1 MNRFFLTVKGTVQG
15 VGFRPFVYN
24 LAKNLGIKG
33 YIKNTSAGV
42 FIEAEGDNSAGFI
55 DAIQRGHPPLAKID
69 CIEVQ
74 ELSAIG
80 YDDFVIISSS
90 DSGSFTLVS
99 PDVSVCDAC
108 LKELSD
114 SQDRRYLYPF
124 INCTDCGPRYSI
136 TKQVP
141 YDRPNTTMAQFRMCP
156 LCMSEY
162 KDPCN
167 RRFHAQPNACP
178 ICGPQVFLTV
188 NNPQFTADAAGNPIA
203 GTIALLKQGAL
214 VAVKGLGGFHLCC
227 DASNERAVAQLRE
240 KKRRSNKPFALMAPD
255 CGIIGKFCEI
265 SEDEAALLN
274 DIRRPIVLL
283 KKRVSRRGAI
293 GHRLSPDVAPNNKY
307 IGFMLPYTPLHYLL
321 FHYPCDGSG
330 LSPESAHFNALVMTS
345 GNLAEEP
352 IVVDNNDALTK
363 LSDIADAF
371 LFHNRDIFMRVDDS
385 VLRIR
390 GNRRS
395 AIGYRQKQESDGPKD
410 LLSEPTTQDPL
421 PMTSFI
427 RRSRGYVPE
436 PILLKDDGPDVLGCG
451 ADVKNA
457 FTIMKGNYAIISQ
470 HIGDMENIET
480 LLFFEETLLNLK
492 QVYRS
497 QLVAL
502 AYDLHPGYFS
512 TRWALEQIR
521 QQKINGY
528 AVQHH
533 YAHIASVIAESRLK
547 EEVIGIAFDG
557 TGYGTDGNL
566 WGGEFLVCSING
578 FIRAAHFDYI
588 PLPGGEMAI
597 KECWRTAVGLVASAL
612 SSKESG
618 VERQNAAVMEA
629 LDATGFIDRYGLE
642 RVETIVKLAGN
653 RHFSPLSSGAGRLFD
668 AVSALA
674 GVSDRNTFE
683 GEAAIALENEIKEG
697 VSGVYPFAVNEI
709 HGHGRP
715 LRINFSEMV
724 LRIIEDI
731 KNGELKG
738 RIAARF
744 HNTII
749 EVITVMASRIG
760 GEYGIRNVVL
770 SGGTFQNAYVFEGA
784 YDKLKSQ
791 GFNVFT
797 NVNVP
802 CNDACISLGQ
812 AFLLRER
819 LKTGVPLKD

>member
-24 LAKNLGIKG
+24 LAKDLGIKG

-42 FIEAEGDNSAGFI
+42 FIEAEGANSAGFI
-55 DAIQRGHPPLAKID
+55 DAIQRRHPPLAKID

-114 SQDRRYLYPF
+114 PQDRRYLYPF
-124 INCTDCGPRYSI
+124 INCTNCGPRYSI

-156 LCMSEY
+156 LCMNEY
-162 KDPCN
+162 KDPSN

-178 ICGPQVFLTV
+178 ICGPQVYLTV
-188 NNPQFTADAAGNPIA
+188 KNPLFTADAAGDPIA
-203 GTIALLKQGAL
+203 GTIELLKQGAV

-227 DASNERAVAQLRE
+227 DASNERVVTLLRE
-240 KKRRSNKPFALMAPD
+240 KKRKSNKPFALMAPD
-255 CGIIGKFCEI
+255 CATIGKFCEI

-283 KKRVSRRGAI
+283 KKRVSRPGAM
-293 GHRLSPDVAPNNKY
+293 GNRLSDDVAPQNIY

-321 FHYPCDGSG
+321 FHHPCDGSS
-330 LSPESAHFNALVMTS
+330 LSAVSSHFNALVMTS
-345 GNLAEEP
+345 GNIAEEP
-352 IVVDNNDALTK
+352 IVVDNDDALTK
-363 LSDIADAF
+363 LSGIADAF

-385 VLRIR
+385 VIKIT
-390 GNRRS
+390 GNRQW
-395 AIGYRQKQESDGPKD
+395 AMGDGQNTKRNEHKN
-410 LLSEPTTQDPL
+410 LLPIANSPL
-421 PMTSFI
+421 PRFSFI

-451 ADVKNA
+451 ADVKNV

-480 LLFFEETLLNLK
+480 LRFFEETLLNLK

-497 QLVAL
+497 QPVAI
-502 AYDLHPGYFS
+502 AYDLHPGYLS

-547 EEVIGIAFDG
+547 EEGIGIALDG

-597 KECWRTAVGLVASAL
+597 KECWRTAVGLVVNAL
-612 SSKESG
+612 GSQEG
-618 VERQNAAVMEA
+618 GPERRNEAVMEA
-629 LDATGFIDRYGLE
+629 LDATGFIDRYGLQRIE
-642 RVETIVKLAGN
+642 NIVKLAGN

-674 GVSDRNTFE
+674 AVSDRNTFE
-683 GEAAIALENEIKEG
+683 GEAAIALENEIEEG
-697 VSGVYPFAVNEI
+697 VSGAYPYTVTGI
-709 HGHGRP
+709 DGQGRP
-715 LRINFSEMV
+715 LRIDLSETA
-724 LRIIEDI
+724 LKIIEDI

-744 HNTII
+744 HNTIV
-749 EVITVMASRIG
+749 EVITAVALRLSNM
-760 GEYGIRNVVL
+760 YGLRNVVL
-770 SGGTFQNAYVFEGA
+770 SGGVFQNSYIFDRSYKALVT
-784 YDKLKSQ
+784 Q
-791 GFNVFT
+791 GFKVFT
-797 NVNVP
+797 NVQVP

-819 LKTGVPLKD
+819 LKEGVQLKD

>member
-1 MNRFFLTVKGTVQG
+1 MKRFHLTVKGIVQG

-24 LAKNLGIKG
+24 LAKDLGIKG
-33 YIKNTSAGV
+33 YIKNTSGGV

-55 DAIQRGHPPLAKID
+55 DAIQRLHPHLAKID

-90 DSGSFTLVS
+90 DSGGFTLVS

-114 SQDRRYLYPF
+114 PQDRRYLYPF

-141 YDRPNTTMAQFRMCP
+141 YDRPNTTMSQFRMCP
-156 LCMSEY
+156 QCMSEY

-178 ICGPQVFLTV
+178 ECGPQVSLTL
-188 NNPQFTADAAGNPIA
+188 NNPQFTVDIAGDPIA
-203 GTIALLKQGAL
+203 GAIALLKQGAL
-214 VAVKGLGGFHLCC
+214 VSVKGLGGFHLCC
-227 DASNERAVAQLRE
+227 DASNEGAVAHLRE

-255 CGIIGKFCEI
+255 CVTIGKFCEI
-265 SEDEAALLN
+265 SEDEAVLLN

-283 KKRVSRRGAI
+283 KKRGNRPGAI
-293 GHRLSPDVAPNNKY
+293 GNRLSDDIAPNNKY
-307 IGFMLPYTPLHYLL
+307 LGFMLPYTPLHYLL
-321 FHYPCDGSG
+321 FHYPVTYDSLPGTC
-330 LSPESAHFNALVMTS
+330 HFNALVMTS
-345 GNLAEEP
+345 GNIAEEP
-352 IVVDNNDALTK
+352 IVVDNDEALTK

-385 VLRIR
+385 VLKIK
-390 GNRRS
+390 GNRQNTKRN
-395 AIGYRQKQESDGPKD
+395 EHKD
-410 LLSEPTTQDPL
+410 LLPIAHFPSPQF
-421 PMTSFI
+421 SFI

-470 HIGDMENIET
+470 HIGDMENLET
-480 LLFFEETLLNLK
+480 LRFFEETLLNLK

-497 QLVAL
+497 QPVAL
-502 AYDLHPGYFS
+502 AYDLHPGYLS

-521 QQKINGY
+521 QQKTNGY

-533 YAHIASVIAESRLK
+533 YAHIAAVIAENWLK
-547 EEVIGIAFDG
+547 DEVVGIAFDG

-566 WGGEFLVCSING
+566 WGGEFLVCSINS
-578 FIRAAHFDYI
+578 FIRVAHFNYI

-597 KECWRTAVGLVASAL
+597 KECWRTAVGLVVSAL
-612 SSKESG
+612 GSKERGS
-618 VERQNAAVMEA
+618 ERLNAAVMES
-629 LDATGFIDRYGLE
+629 LDAAGFNDRYGLQ

-683 GEAAIALENEIKEG
+683 GEAAIALENEIEEG
-697 VSGVYPFAVNEI
+697 VSGAYPFAVNEI
-709 HGHGRP
+709 HGQGGP
-715 LRINFSEMV
+715 LRIDFSEMV
-724 LRIIEDI
+724 LRIIDDI
-731 KNGELKG
+731 KKRELKG

-744 HNTII
+744 HNTVI
-749 EVITVMASRIG
+749 EVIAVMAARIG
-760 GEYGIRNVVL
+760 SQYGIRNVAL
-770 SGGTFQNAYVFEGA
+770 SGGTFQNAYVFERA
-784 YDKLKSQ
+784 YDKLKAQ

-819 LKTGVPLKD
+819 LKAGMPLRD